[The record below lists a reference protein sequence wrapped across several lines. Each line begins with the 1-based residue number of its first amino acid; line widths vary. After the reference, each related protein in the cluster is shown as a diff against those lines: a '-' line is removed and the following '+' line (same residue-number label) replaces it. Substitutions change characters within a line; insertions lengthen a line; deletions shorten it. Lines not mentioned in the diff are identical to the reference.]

1 MSILT
6 VIDKDTR
13 AASDR
18 ARAEAARIGAEVAQ
32 INSEAAQALTYTA
45 RDVAIAKAGEALVSA
60 NNAAT
65 SETNALLY
73 SAVSQAAALDALS
86 SMGVEPQF
94 FSNQVGVLPS
104 SSGAVI
110 GTFGAYFTSAF
121 VVQKVEWNGSTWVNI
136 GLPVATIDSIKV
148 NNIAALKLLLAAKEN
163 QSINLLG
170 YYNPGDGGGGL
181 FYWDSASTDADNNA
195 TVIQVSGITTGR
207 WKRLIADSIHFKWF
221 GALADGIA
229 DDSVFVQNAIDYA
242 SSNNIKITGSNKDVY
257 LCSFNLKSN
266 LHIDSIGIF
275 KKILGQNQFNAPGNN
290 NDVVQNVRIE
300 NTTFDYDSI
309 TTGIIANIQVSLQ
322 NFTINN
328 CRFVNINTEQSFFT
342 VLSSGT
348 GIVNW
353 AFTNNYIIS
362 STNVSTRHNFF
373 NVTKKIDGFDIIGNT
388 FIGCGGMLSTT
399 SSGYADG
406 TLSRNIR
413 FNDNKLF
420 DTAYTAIQF
429 RHNGNLLT
437 ENVEICNN
445 IHIGLLAIP
454 NTHGFAYFG
463 QSATESGGSGVFR
476 NCIIKNNKVKIY
488 GNFNDTDALNIS
500 NGAGNTQLVENV
512 VIDSNVFD
520 LSETDIPDPLSKA
533 RGIVVFQG
541 SKNIT
546 ITNNTIRNTGREAII
561 ISLSSD
567 VVIKN
572 NHIENCLLRP
582 NADDG
587 AIRITR
593 NGVVNVI
600 IKDNTLVNCG
610 SSDFSLNA
618 GAIVTHDRESNI
630 TISGNNILN
639 SDPSQLQYGIR
650 IGRSFQSP
658 NNSAQNVKVFD
669 NYINGYDIPIFQT
682 CTNTSTNRKYVIKNN
697 KVNDLDIV
705 PLETGS
711 TPNLNSLDNFNTAN
725 SSPTLIT
732 SLLGGYLGHEVQING
747 NDGGNT
753 TIVESSSIVTYRGDI
768 LLTNGATVRLRK
780 YSQTAWHVITVN
792 DLNLRTKTVVCP
804 HNTVTNLV
812 EISNATG
819 TRLSAFEVFVQF
831 GADRVIGVAKY
842 IVYYISR
849 NYPTIQ
855 TELIEVVA
863 PNWKTTN
870 AGNKNIQ
877 SATFSIETTTGNGR
891 ALAVNFVTT
900 GNESPFDT
908 TARVFITP
916 LSNNYLQLT

>member
-32 INSEAAQALTYTA
+32 TNSETAQALTYTA
-45 RDVAIAKAGEALVSA
+45 RDVAITKAGEALVSA

-148 NNIAALKLLLAAKEN
+148 DNIAALKLLSAAKEN

-221 GALADGIA
+221 GAVGDGLA

-242 SSNNIKITGSNKDVY
+242 SANNIKITGSDKDVY

-266 LHIDSIGIF
+266 LHIDSIGTF
-275 KKILGQNQFNAPGNN
+275 RKVDGLNHFNALGSGNT
-290 NDVVQNVRIE
+290 VRSNVRIE
-300 NTTFDYDSI
+300 NVIFDYYGY
-309 TTGIIANIQVSLQ
+309 TNNRIA
-322 NFTINN
+322 TIENAIDNVHIDN
-328 CRFVNINTEQSFFT
+328 CRFLNIGTGSNLIQIR
-342 VLSSGT
+342 SSGP
-348 GIVNW
+348 GIKNCS
-353 AFTNNYIIS
+353 FTNNYIDNPEVLTQHHLFDI
-362 STNVSTRHNFF
+362 TAKF
-373 NVTKKIDGFDIIGNT
+373 DGFDVIGNT
-388 FIGCGGMLSTT
+388 LIGCGGIISSM
-399 SSGYADG
+399 SSGYAVG
-406 TLSRNIR
+406 TLSRNVR
-413 FNDNKLF
+413 FNNNNLF
-420 DTAYTAIQF
+420 DTASVAIQF
-429 RHNGNLLT
+429 RMNGTFVFENAEIHN
-437 ENVEICNN
+437 NV
-445 IHIGLLAIP
+445 HIGLLDILGG
-454 NTHGFAYFG
+454 HGFAYFG
-463 QSATESGGSGVFR
+463 HSMDGRTGGIFR
-476 NCIIKNNKVKIY
+476 NCTIKNNKVKIY
-488 GNFNDTDALNIS
+488 GLPSDTDALNIS
-500 NGAGNTQLVENV
+500 GGAGTTGLVENV
-512 VIDSNVFD
+512 AIESNVFD
-520 LSETDIPDPLSKA
+520 LSETGTADPLSRA
-533 RGIVVFQG
+533 RGIVIFQN
-541 SKNIT
+541 SRNI
-546 ITNNTIRNTGREAII
+546 IVANNTVRNTGREAIVV
-561 ISLSSD
+561 SSARD
-567 VVIKN
+567 VVVKN
-572 NHIENCLLRP
+572 NHIENCMSFP
-582 NADDG
+582 NLNDAVIRVTRDG
-587 AIRITR
+587 I
-593 NGVVNVI
+593 VNVI

-610 SSDFSLNA
+610 SFDFTLNA
-618 GAIVTHDRESNI
+618 GAIATERTESNV

-639 SDPSQLQYGIR
+639 DDPTQLEYGIR
-650 IGRSFQSP
+650 IGRIGQSP
-658 NNSAQNVKVFD
+658 GNTAQNVKVLD
-669 NYINGYDIPIFQT
+669 NYINGFDVPIYQS
-682 CTNTSTNRKYVIKNN
+682 CTNTSTNRRYVIKNN
-697 KVNDLDIV
+697 KVDNLDIV

-753 TIVESSSIVTYRGDI
+753 TIVESSSIVTYRGNI

-780 YSQTAWHVITVN
+780 YSQTAWHVITAN

-804 HNTVTNLV
+804 HNTVTKLV
-812 EISNATG
+812 EISDTASNQ
-819 TRLSAFEVFVQF
+819 SIAFEVFVQF
-831 GADRVIGVAKY
+831 GADRVMGVAKY
-842 IVYYISR
+842 IVYWIFRTPSAV
-849 NYPTIQ
+849 Q

-863 PNWKTTN
+863 PNWKNTQV
-870 AGNKNIQ
+870 NKNIQ

-891 ALAVNFVTT
+891 ALAVNFVTS